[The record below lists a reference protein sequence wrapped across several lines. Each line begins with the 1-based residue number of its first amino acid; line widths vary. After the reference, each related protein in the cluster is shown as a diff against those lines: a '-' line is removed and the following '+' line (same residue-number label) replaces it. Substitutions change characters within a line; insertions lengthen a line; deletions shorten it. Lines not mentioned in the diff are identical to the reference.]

1 MDATTDHDPLL
12 RPAAPEERTVALD
25 IVRGFALLGILI
37 ANLPIFSYFY
47 SLYEPLSFPGL
58 TPTGRAA
65 EWVVRVFAEGSFYPL
80 FSFLFG
86 LGFALQ
92 LRKGDAVIPI
102 YRRRLLV
109 LLGIGLTHAIFVWYG
124 DILVSYALL
133 GLVLIAFRKRRDRTL
148 LVWATVGLLYTF
160 VFFALTGVGE
170 TQTALP
176 VELTTAVEHTFQAG
190 SYLEVVTI
198 HLGWLA
204 LNLLNI
210 VFIGPQ
216 ILAFFLFGLLV
227 GRRGLLD
234 NLGGYQPLF
243 RKALLLALV
252 LALPTAAQAVAL
264 WLDTPYL
271 LYLLLGAYDLSI
283 GSPALGF
290 AYLSGLLLLLDRS
303 VWQRRLQP
311 LAAVGRMALSNYLA
325 QSLICVLI
333 FYPYGLGLFGRLGP
347 AWGLLLSAVIY
358 SVQTG
363 LSNLWLAHFR
373 FGPAEWLWRLLT
385 YRTRDL

>member
-1 MDATTDHDPLL
+1 MDSMTGHDSPL
-12 RPAAPEERTVALD
+12 RPVALEGRTVALD

-58 TPTGRAA
+58 TTTGRAA
-65 EWVVRVFAEGSFYPL
+65 EWIVRVFAEGSFYPL

-109 LLGIGLTHAIFVWYG
+109 LLGIGLIHAIFVWYG

-133 GLVLIAFRKRRDRTL
+133 GLVLMTFRKRRDRTL
-148 LVWATVGLLYTF
+148 LVWTTVGLLYTF
-160 VFFALTGVGE
+160 VFFALTGAGE

-176 VELTTAVEHTFQAG
+176 AELTTTVEHTFQTG
-190 SYLEVVTI
+190 SYLEVVI
-198 HLGWLA
+198 LDLGWLA
-204 LNLLNI
+204 FNLLNI

-216 ILAFFLFGLLV
+216 ILAFFLLGLLV
-227 GRRGLLD
+227 GRRGLLE
-234 NLGGYQPLF
+234 NLGAYQPLF
-243 RKALLLALV
+243 RKALLLALG

-264 WLDTPYL
+264 WLDTPYPL
-271 LYLLLGAYDLSI
+271 LEAYDLAI

-311 LAAVGRMALSNYLA
+311 LAAVGRIALSNYLA
-325 QSLICVLI
+325 QSLVCVLI

-358 SVQTG
+358 SVQIG
-363 LSNLWLAHFR
+363 LSNLWLARFR
-373 FGPAEWLWRLLT
+373 FGPAEWLWRSLT